1 MITSLFSLNSIMFLL
16 ILISLCCCVGFHPNF
31 KFHYVSINSASPLML
46 FWSSFTF
53 KFHYVSINS
62 DNVEFTSHATDSPL
76 NSIMFLLILRFI
88 KECKN
93 SFFDFKFHYVS
104 INSYYE
110 AYESNYDITL
120 NSIMFLLIRQKE
132 TEQWPRIMHFKF
144 HYVSI
149 NS

>member
-1 MITSLFSLNSIMFLL
+1 M
-16 ILISLCCCVGFHPNF
+16 VR
-31 KFHYVSINSASPLML
+31 
-46 FWSSFTF
+46 F

-104 INSYYE
+104 INS
-110 AYESNYDITL
+110 NTNGKTL
-120 NSIMFLLIRQKE
+120 KHGNN
-132 TEQWPRIMHFKF
+132 FKF

-149 NS
+149 NSAKRNRTMTTDNAL